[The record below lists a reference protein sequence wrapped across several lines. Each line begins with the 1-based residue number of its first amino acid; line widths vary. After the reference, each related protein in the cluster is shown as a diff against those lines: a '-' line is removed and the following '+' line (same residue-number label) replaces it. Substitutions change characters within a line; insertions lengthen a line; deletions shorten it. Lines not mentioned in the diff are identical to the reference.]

1 MKGGIKMSCYKY
13 FENLING
20 NKEVLKLLNKV
31 MYECGQNDLVWILA
45 QEFISDLINNSYD
58 YDNISFYDTLS
69 YVIVHKIGLDDYD
82 FEGYKAEF
90 SQESIN
96 TLIKYADEY
105 TVEMKDYL
113 LDNYDIKGLT
123 EKIIKVCQEI
133 VVF

>member
-1 MKGGIKMSCYKY
+1 MSRYKY
-13 FENLING
+13 FDNLING

-69 YVIVHKIGLDDYD
+69 YVIVHKIRLDDYD

>member
-1 MKGGIKMSCYKY
+1 MKGGIKMSRYKY
-13 FENLING
+13 FDNLING

-58 YDNISFYDTLS
+58 YDNISFYDTLG
-69 YVIVHKIGLDDYD
+69 YVIVHKIRLDDYD

>member
-1 MKGGIKMSCYKY
+1 MKGGIKMSGYKY

-82 FEGYKAEF
+82 FEGYKAEY

-113 LDNYDIKGLT
+113 LDNYDIKGIT

>member
-1 MKGGIKMSCYKY
+1 MKGGIKMSNYKY
-13 FENLING
+13 FEYLING

-45 QEFISDLINNSYD
+45 QEFISDLINNSCD
-58 YDNISFYDTLS
+58 YDNISFYETLS
-69 YVIVHKIGLDDYD
+69 YVIVHKLKLDEYD
-82 FEGYKAEF
+82 FEAYKAEF

-113 LDNYDIKGLT
+113 LDNYDIKGMT

>member
-1 MKGGIKMSCYKY
+1 MKGGIKMSGYKH
-13 FENLING
+13 FEHLING

-113 LDNYDIKGLT
+113 LDNYDIKGMT
-123 EKIIKVCQEI
+123 ERIIKVCQEI

>member
-1 MKGGIKMSCYKY
+1 MKGGILMSSYKY
-13 FENLING
+13 FENLISG
-20 NKEVLKLLNKV
+20 NKEVLRLLNKV
-31 MYECGQNDLVWILA
+31 MFDCSQNDLVWILA
-45 QEFISDLINNSYD
+45 QEFITDLLYNSCD
-58 YDNISFYDTLS
+58 YGNISFYETLC
-69 YVIVHKIGLDDYD
+69 YVIVHKIELNDYD
-82 FEGYKAEF
+82 FEDYKAEF

-96 TLIKYADEY
+96 TLIKYADKY

>member
-1 MKGGIKMSCYKY
+1 MKGGIKMSSYKY
-13 FENLING
+13 FDNLING

-69 YVIVHKIGLDDYD
+69 YVIVHKIRLDDYD

>member
-1 MKGGIKMSCYKY
+1 MSGYKY

-82 FEGYKAEF
+82 FEGYKAEY

-113 LDNYDIKGLT
+113 LDNYDIKGIT

>member
-1 MKGGIKMSCYKY
+1 MKGGIKMSRYKY
-13 FENLING
+13 FDNLING

>member
-1 MKGGIKMSCYKY
+1 MSNNYKH
-13 FENLING
+13 FDNLING

-45 QEFISDLINNSYD
+45 QEFITDLIYNSCD
-58 YDNISFYDTLS
+58 YGNISFYDTLS

-82 FEGYKAEF
+82 FEGSKAEF

-113 LDNYDIKGLT
+113 LDNYDIEGIT